1 LSRLRSRWPRRRLAL
16 RVSAS
21 ALALLLLAAGC
32 SHLTP
37 YYRDYTG
44 LSTPWPADDD
54 IVARVLF
61 IGDAGEP
68 NPKGEPALEAL
79 TYQVNQIPK
88 RTTVVFLGDNIYERG
103 MPEPAPTP
111 DAVEEAAVKAADVL
125 VSDIFQTRQE
135 AERIINAQID
145 VVRGNGARAIFVP
158 GNHDWDQSNP
168 GGFKRILALDA
179 YLKLVRERDKVDV
192 SLLPAGGCPG
202 PVSVPIGTA
211 ADLILLD
218 TQWWLADDP
227 QEKPLPDHN
236 PTNCRWVTDKGV
248 SDAFAAMLREAAR
261 NGRPALVAAHHPLA
275 SHGAHGGFV
284 DAWTHLFPFQ
294 IVRHY
299 VPVYVEWL
307 PLPGLGSAV
316 AGLRACCSPSAQDM
330 PNGTNRR
337 MRSALLEVMD
347 DAARHDRAPL
357 AYIAGHDHGLQVIG
371 SAVGPPLMIVS
382 GQGSS
387 ARTSEV
393 GSGGRTRFAHADNTH
408 PGFVQIDL
416 LRDGDA
422 RLSVLEYAAEKSPPR
437 EMYSMSLP
445 LKKKGGRGESP
456 QPSPL
461 APISGAATHGT
472 VRGTFDS

>member
-1 LSRLRSRWPRRRLAL
+1 MTRPRSRSPRRRRRTSTAVAL
-16 RVSAS
+16 I
-21 ALALLLLAAGC
+21 LLAAGC
-32 SHLTP
+32 SHYAP
-37 YYRDYTG
+37 YYRDYSG

-54 IVARVLF
+54 IAARVLF
-61 IGDAGEP
+61 IGDTGEP
-68 NPKGEPALEAL
+68 NPDGEPALQAL
-79 TYQVNQIPK
+79 SHQVNQIPT

-111 DAVEEAAVKAADVL
+111 DPVEEAAVKAADIL

-179 YLKLVRERDKVDV
+179 YLTLVRERDHVDV
-192 SLLPAGGCPG
+192 SLLPGGGCPG
-202 PVSVPIGTA
+202 PVSVPIGNA
-211 ADLILLD
+211 AELILLD
-218 TQWWLADDP
+218 TQWWLGDDP
-227 QEKPLPDHN
+227 QEKPHPEHN
-236 PTNCRWVTDKGV
+236 PTNCPYVTADAI
-248 SDAFAAMLREAAR
+248 SEAFAAMLRDAAR
-261 NGRPALVAAHHPLA
+261 DGRPTLVAAHHPLA
-275 SHGAHGGFV
+275 SYGAHGGFV

-316 AGLRACCSPSAQDM
+316 AGVRACCSPSAQDI

-337 MRSALLEVMD
+337 MRRALLEVMD
-347 DAARHDRAPL
+347 AAAQEQRAPL
-357 AYIAGHDHGLQVIG
+357 AYLAGHDHGLQVID
-371 SAVGPPLMIVS
+371 SAVGPPLMVIS

-393 GSGGRTRFAHADNTH
+393 GSGGNTRFAHADNNH

-416 LRDGDA
+416 LRDGSA
-422 RLSVLEYAAEKSPPR
+422 RLAVLEYVAEQSPPR
-437 EMYSMSLP
+437 EMYSMP
-445 LKKKGGRGESP
+445 LGKKGGRGGSP
-456 QPSPL
+456 PSS
-461 APISGAATHGT
+461 AASFSGAAVHGS
-472 VRGTFDS
+472 VRGTGDS